1 MLLKCQH
8 NYLLKATVLAL
19 ELFLGFVNHIA
30 FLGIAFHHK
39 AWHMSPALGQK
50 EAGCSLDNYV
60 AIQKEN
66 FILLFS

>member
-19 ELFLGFVNHIA
+19 ELFLGFANHIA

-50 EAGCSLDNYV
+50 EAGCSLC
-60 AIQKEN
+60 
-66 FILLFS
+66 